1 MDLKKSNRNNSE
13 KQNSQV
19 PKKKLSKEARMILL
33 MAKVRQTHAED
44 LHEQSS
50 LIEMIKH
57 TRNDIKKELKIIKGI
72 EEETKEVEEP
82 VIETD
87 TSKKININPNL
98 KIVILIKK
106 KAKPKVD
113 TGHHKSMESKHSH
126 SNTNGVQHLSKHI
139 KSDDASKHDF
149 TKRPPFK

>member
-1 MDLKKSNRNNSE
+1 
-13 KQNSQV
+13 
-19 PKKKLSKEARMILL
+19 MILL

-72 EEETKEVEEP
+72 EEETKEVEGPVE

-87 TSKKININPNL
+87 TSTKININPNL

-113 TGHHKSMESKHSH
+113 TGHHKSIESKHSH
-126 SNTNGVQHLSKHI
+126 SNTNGVLQHLSKHR
-139 KSDDASKHDF
+139 KSDDASKHDL
-149 TKRPPFK
+149 TKRAPFKC